1 MKKILLFGAIFLM
14 SLLLSAETYTVVQIQ
29 GKARS
34 TNGGAIS
41 VGQELD
47 DESVITI
54 TGFKDYVKLSDNKFI
69 YGPVSNK
76 KVKDVV
82 SKQKLKKG
90 KVVSA
95 STVAPASDRSRPG
108 VATAASRAS
117 DAKEDF
123 EWEE

>member
-14 SLLLSAETYTVVQIQ
+14 SVLLSAETYTVVQIQ

-34 TNGGAIS
+34 SNGAIS
-41 VGQELD
+41 VGQELN
-47 DESVITI
+47 DESIITI

-82 SKQKLKKG
+82 SNPKLKKS